1 MLLWKA
7 LTLYLEELKT
17 DFLYGIS
24 SQFDKTIYNIFRDV
38 NIKYIP
44 FKRESGA
51 IFSALKYA
59 KLSHKIGICFIDTEA
74 SFDSCINGIAHAYR
88 SKVPLLTINC
98 LDDAQIE
105 QHLTLHITKYSKTI
119 DHPWE
124 VLKEINTAINI
135 ALTPPY
141 GPVHLAFPSKF
152 LFYSFK
158 EDLQLPKPLNVPQ
171 KDDLSLSKAIEII
184 NRHDH
189 GLIFIGEGCR
199 GSREN
204 IKKLASTLH
213 WPIIST
219 SNAKGIVSDTFDY
232 YIGRYSS
239 TLSPTVKEFIE
250 TYNYDVVLIL
260 GSSLGN
266 TMDSDFMERF
276 IKNRHTIH
284 IDYDQN
290 ELVKIYNTTVNV
302 HTDIESALLKMLS
315 CLYQKKC
322 RKRISLP
329 SNTPLDSVH
338 SFMKDFFKVFA
349 TVIPQQSNLII
360 DSRFF
365 NEYIIESI
373 LLGDEMILDYTMDHS
388 IGSGVSGSI
397 GSYLAAPE
405 HLCICLLDDY
415 VFFKDGYELFTASRK
430 GYPILYVVINYHGD
444 QYIDKSDFSISAIAK
459 ATHIDSLTIREPNE
473 LESIKPLIQNL
484 EKTFLLDIV
493 IDGPVLS
500 NPHRCKFNN

>member
-7 LTLYLEELKT
+7 LTMYFEELNT
-17 DFLYGIS
+17 EFFFGIS
-24 SQFDKTIYNIFRDV
+24 SRLDKTICEIFQDV
-38 NIKYIP
+38 NINYIP

-59 KLSHKIGICFIDTEA
+59 KLSHKIGICYIDKQA
-74 SFDSCINGIAHAYR
+74 SFDSCINGISHAYR

-98 LDDAQIE
+98 PDDAQIE

-119 DHPWE
+119 DHPSE
-124 VLKEINTAINI
+124 ILKELNTAINI

-141 GPVHLAFPSKF
+141 GPVHLTFPSEF
-152 LFYSFK
+152 LFSSLK
-158 EDLQLPKPLNVPQ
+158 EDFQLPKPLNVPQ
-171 KDDLSLSKAIEII
+171 KDDLSLSKAIEIM

-199 GSREN
+199 DSREN

-239 TLSPTVKEFIE
+239 TLNPTVKEFID
-250 TYNYDVVLIL
+250 TYKYDVVLIL

-266 TMDSDFMERF
+266 TMDSDFKEKF
-276 IKNRHTIH
+276 IKDRHTIH

-290 ELVKIYNTTVNV
+290 ELVKIYNTTINI
-302 HTDIESALLKMLS
+302 HSDIESALLTMLS
-315 CLYQKKC
+315 CLYPKNSHKNMS
-322 RKRISLP
+322 IP
-329 SNTPLDSVH
+329 SNIPLDSIH
-338 SFMKDFFKVFA
+338 AFMKDFFKVF
-349 TVIPQQSNLII
+349 VSIIPQQSNLII

-365 NEYIIESI
+365 NEYIIESL

-405 HLCICLLDDY
+405 HLCVCLLDDY
-415 VFFKDGYELFTASRK
+415 VFFKDGSELFTASRK
-430 GYPILYVVINYHGD
+430 EYPILYVVINYYGD
-444 QYIDKSDFSISAIAK
+444 QFIDKSDFSIGAIAK
-459 ATHIDSLTIREPNE
+459 ATHIDSLTIKDPKE
-473 LESIKPLIQNL
+473 LTSMKPLIQNL
-484 EKTFLLDIV
+484 EKTFLLEIIV
-493 IDGPVLS
+493 EGHVLS
-500 NPHRCKFNN
+500 TPHSYIST